1 MDSQAEKQDIQVG
14 DANER
19 HAYNIAFSELELCWH
34 WDEQTFAEL
43 RSIASESERVKT
55 YLRTRQEHLLRA
67 YDAEF
72 LANVIVKTKARCID
86 AARELR
92 AA

>member
-1 MDSQAEKQDIQVG
+1 MGSQANQQEIPVG
-14 DANER
+14 DGNER
-19 HAYNIAFSELELCWH
+19 HAYNTAFSELELCWH

-43 RSIASESERVKT
+43 RSIASENERVKT
-55 YLRTRQEHLLRA
+55 YLRTRHEHLLRA
-67 YDAEF
+67 YDVDF
-72 LANVIVKTKARCID
+72 LAEAIVKTKARCID